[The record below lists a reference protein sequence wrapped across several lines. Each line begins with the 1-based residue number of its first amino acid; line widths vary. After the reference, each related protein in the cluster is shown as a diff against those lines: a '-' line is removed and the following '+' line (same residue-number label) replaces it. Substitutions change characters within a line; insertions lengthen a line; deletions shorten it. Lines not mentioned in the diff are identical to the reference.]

1 MEPVMKIRVNRFS
14 VVVLMAL
21 LGNVLANGGE
31 NKNPFAGESLPD
43 GWTWK
48 RANPQAW
55 RLRSQGL
62 EIKIEPGNM
71 WGPKNDAKNVLL
83 IPIAKDL
90 QESGADVQATVANS
104 PTWRWE
110 QVDLVWYYRDSHMV
124 KIGLEL
130 VEGKNSV
137 VMGREEDDRTRT
149 IKIVPIEADVVT
161 VRLRVTAG
169 QVRGYYRLGAED
181 EWTDVGICT
190 EPRPAAGSDIPRV
203 SIQCYQGDPQNPHW
217 ARITGLKIDS
227 AIKTEAQCDYSFN
240 GKISRAVLE
249 NYLSRAITFAEL
261 LNGER
266 VEKQLRG
273 NTDDNIRMLTNIGA
287 KFAGR
292 AIYMWGGESRLDG
305 LLERARPIVKRIHA
319 ADPDMVLQAA
329 AFEIVSKQVATLKV
343 PKWVFD
349 EFALDLEN
357 RNFDYEAMLYSD
369 GHRVD
374 HWRAGS
380 SVPDM
385 SKLETRMWFFYLAAR
400 YIDIGIEAIH
410 FGQVEIMDDNDP
422 DHRGWRDMMTR
433 VRQYAA
439 KHARRHF
446 LLTDAHVPSGGIVH
460 DDRLLFDFH
469 SFPLRIDEVVTEP
482 QKGLLKVGYLDSI
495 FTRSKGGLTPSGWR
509 CDSLPYIVELDNF
522 GSSGRGGQNIGMHY
536 IWGYDE
542 ICWFACQPADYRNFW
557 LRYAW
562 DWIRRHDPNGYLQMP
577 GSRTL
582 ANPVGEK
589 IWYWANTPSDA
600 VPTGFGQE
608 QTIKAIWAEDE

>member
-1 MEPVMKIRVNRFS
+1 MEPVMKERVNRFS

-21 LGNVLANGGE
+21 IGSVPANGGE
-31 NKNPFAGESLPD
+31 NKNPFAGGSLPD

-48 RANPQAW
+48 RANPLAW

-71 WGPKNDAKNVLL
+71 WGRKNDAKNVLL
-83 IPIAKDL
+83 IPVTKDL
-90 QESGADVQATVANS
+90 QESGTDVQATLANS
-104 PTWRWE
+104 PTNRWE

-130 VEGKNSV
+130 VQGKNSV

-149 IKIVPIEADVVT
+149 IKIVPIETDEVT
-161 VRLRVTAG
+161 VRLRVTGG
-169 QVRGYYRLGAED
+169 QVRGYYRLAPED
-181 EWTDVGICT
+181 KWTDVGICT
-190 EPRPAAGSDIPRV
+190 EPRPTASTDKPQV

-217 ARITGLKIDS
+217 ARITELKVDS
-227 AIKTEAQCDYSFN
+227 VTDTKAQRDYSFG
-240 GKISRAVLE
+240 GKISRAVLD

-266 VEKQLRG
+266 VEKQLAG
-273 NTDDNIRMLTNIGA
+273 NTDDNIRMLTNVGA

-305 LLERARPIVKRIHA
+305 LLERARPIVKEIHA
-319 ADPDMVLQAA
+319 ADPDIVLQAA
-329 AFEIVSKQVATLKV
+329 AFEIVSKQVENLKV
-343 PKWVFD
+343 PKWVFE

-374 HWRAGS
+374 HWRTGS

-385 SKLETRMWFFYLAAR
+385 SKLETRMWFFYLVAR
-400 YIDIGIEAIH
+400 YVDIGIEAIH

-433 VRQYAA
+433 VRKYAA

-460 DDRLLFDFH
+460 DNRLLFDFH

-482 QKGLLKVGYLDSI
+482 GKGVLKVGYLDSI
-495 FTRSKGGLTPSGWR
+495 FTRSKGGITASGWR

-542 ICWFACQPADYRNFW
+542 ICWFAHQPADYRNFW
-557 LRYAW
+557 LKYAW
-562 DWIRRHDPNGYLQMP
+562 DWIRRHDSNGYLQMP

-582 ANPVGEK
+582 ANPVGKK
-589 IWYWANTPSDA
+589 IWYWASTPSKA
-600 VPTGFGQE
+600 APAGFGQE
-608 QTIKAIWAEDE
+608 ETVKAIWAEDR

>member
-1 MEPVMKIRVNRFS
+1 MKRRVSKFS
-14 VVVLMAL
+14 VIVLMML
-21 LGNVLANGGE
+21 LGNVPMQGGE
-31 NKNPFAGESLPD
+31 NTNPFAGESLPD

-48 RANPQAW
+48 RMNPEAW
-55 RLRSQGL
+55 RLRDGGL

-71 WGPKNDAKNVLL
+71 WGGKNDARNVLL
-83 IPIAKDL
+83 IPIAEDM
-90 QESGADVQATVANS
+90 QDSGADVRVTLANS
-104 PTWRWE
+104 PTRRWE

-130 VEGKNSV
+130 EHGKNSV

-149 IKIVPIEADVVT
+149 IRIVPIERDEVT

-169 QVRGYYRLGAED
+169 QVRGYYCLNPGD
-181 EWTDVGICT
+181 EWTDVGICA
-190 EPRPAAGSDIPRV
+190 EPRPAGGSDKPRV
-203 SIQCYQGDPQNPHW
+203 SIQCYQGDPKNPHW
-217 ARITGLKIDS
+217 ARITGLSIGS
-227 AIKTEAQCDYSFN
+227 ITETGAERDYSFD
-240 GKISRAVLE
+240 GKISRSALE

-273 NTDDNIRMLTNIGA
+273 NTSDNIRMLTNVGA
-287 KFAGR
+287 KFIGR

-305 LLERARPIVKRIHA
+305 LLERARPIVKEIHA
-319 ADPDMVLQAA
+319 ADQDIILQAA
-329 AFEIVSKQVATLKV
+329 AFEIVSRQVETLKV

-349 EFALDLEN
+349 EFGLAFEN
-357 RNFDYEAMLYSD
+357 RSFDYEAMLYPD

-385 SKLETRMWFFYLAAR
+385 SRLETRMWFFYLAAR
-400 YIDIGIEAIH
+400 YIDIGVEAIH
-410 FGQVEIMDDNDP
+410 FGQVEIMDDRDR
-422 DHRGWRDMMTR
+422 DHRGWRDMMAR
-433 VRQYAA
+433 VRKYAA
-439 KHARRHF
+439 IHSRRHF
-446 LLTDAHVPSGGIVH
+446 LLTDAHVPSGGIAH

-482 QKGLLKVGYLDSI
+482 RKGVLKIGYLDSI
-495 FTRSKGGLTPSGWR
+495 FTRSKGGISPSGWR
-509 CDSLPYIVELDNF
+509 CESLPYIVELDNF
-522 GSSGRGGQNIGMHY
+522 GSSGRGGRNIGMHF

-542 ICWFACQPADYRNFW
+542 ICWFAHQPADYRNFW
-557 LRYAW
+557 LKYAW
-562 DWIRRHDPNGYLQMP
+562 QWIRQNDPNGYLQMP

-582 ANPVGEK
+582 ADPVGNRN
-589 IWYWANTPSDA
+589 WYWANTPSEA

-608 QTIKAIWAEDE
+608 ETIKAIWAGDV